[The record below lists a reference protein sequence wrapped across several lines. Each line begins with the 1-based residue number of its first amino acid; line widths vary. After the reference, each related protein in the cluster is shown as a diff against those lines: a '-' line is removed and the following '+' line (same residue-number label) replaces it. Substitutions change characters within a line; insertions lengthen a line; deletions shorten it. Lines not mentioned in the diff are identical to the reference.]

1 LNRSLRFLKSWE
13 REPPEDL
20 VIVRDRVIEQ
30 QSLPTCSR
38 QVEQQGYAIVP
49 NVVTPE
55 EAQEL
60 ARHLEGSALP
70 RSRAGIRHLLS
81 HPAVMKV
88 ANDLRMLGV
97 AQSILGD
104 KAFPF
109 KATLFDKSPDTNWL
123 ITWHQ
128 DTALPLREK
137 HEISGWGP
145 WSIKEGVAYAHAP
158 AAALEKVIAL
168 RLHLDDSTNH
178 NGPLRVVP
186 CTHRKGVLSDQ
197 EVEIIVSNATPINC
211 LVSKGG
217 VIVMRPLII
226 HASSKSHSDIS
237 RRVLHLEYASCNAVP
252 APLQLAVA

>member
-1 LNRSLRFLKSWE
+1 M
-13 REPPEDL
+13 
-20 VIVRDRVIEQ
+20 VIARDWVSKEQ
-30 QSLPTCSR
+30 LHQACTT
-38 QVEQQGYAIVP
+38 QVEQLGYAIVP
-49 NVVTPE
+49 SVVTPE
-55 EAQEL
+55 EVQEL
-60 ARHLEGSALP
+60 ARHLEGSPLP

-88 ANDLRMLGV
+88 ANDQRMLGV

-109 KATLFDKSPDTNWL
+109 KATLFDKSQDTNWL

-197 EVEIIVSNATPINC
+197 EVETIVSNATPISC

-226 HASSKSHSDIS
+226 HASSKSQSDVS
-237 RRVLHLEYASCNAVP
+237 RRVLHIEYATCNVVP
-252 APLQLAVA
+252 APLQLASV